1 MYVHSLFSMRNDDV
15 TVCMTLL
22 FQEVVAET
30 INILCQ
36 RK

>member
-15 TVCMTLL
+15 TVYMTLL
-22 FQEVVAET
+22 FQEVVAA

>member
-1 MYVHSLFSMRNDDV
+1 MYALSLFIMRNDDV
-15 TVCMTLL
+15 TVYMTLM
-22 FQEVVAET
+22 FQEVVAA

>member
-1 MYVHSLFSMRNDDV
+1 MYALSLFSMRNDDV

-22 FQEVVAET
+22 FQEVVAA
-30 INILCQ
+30 INLLCQ

>member
-1 MYVHSLFSMRNDDV
+1 MYAHSLFSMRNDDV
-15 TVCMTLL
+15 TACMTLL
-22 FQEVVAET
+22 FQEVVAA